1 MASPARPH
9 LRSSLQGAAASPR
22 PSSPRYL
29 QATSAS
35 RAHAIRPGAPLYAAD
50 ASALPPA
57 GGGPN
62 SDLSTMIDFDS
73 GQGRTL
79 RRSSSFARRAAP
91 ATIAAIAAPPTPALP
106 EAPPRAAPSLARHR
120 PPRAPGACTHDKGI
134 PNSRRSQRARGT
146 YQPGPAITTVSAL
159 AASEAMLIT
168 DAGYAS
174 NPIGRKAQGTAHPKT
189 LRSAWEGPSHPMP
202 DSPRAPAPP
211 RVSAPSPSARRWPP
225 SELHASGYIGRA
237 SGSEVDNL
245 LGGRRARG
253 ACSPRAPSVPNLL
266 AWDTD

>member
-1 MASPARPH
+1 MAASYG
-9 LRSSLQGAAASPR
+9 LRSHGSVARSI
-22 PSSPRYL
+22 S
-29 QATSAS
+29 AT
-35 RAHAIRPGAPLYAAD
+35 
-50 ASALPPA
+50 
-57 GGGPN
+57 
-62 SDLSTMIDFDS
+62 
-73 GQGRTL
+73 
-79 RRSSSFARRAAP
+79 
-91 ATIAAIAAPPTPALP
+91 
-106 EAPPRAAPSLARHR
+106 
-120 PPRAPGACTHDKGI
+120 PGACTHDKGI